1 MGADLLQGMDEVTWR
16 RVKRTKN
23 HPLKKIPSKGHT
35 KEDPVKCPEE
45 TFK

>member
-23 HPLKKIPSKGHT
+23 HPLKKKSP
-35 KEDPVKCPEE
+35 EVKD
-45 TFK
+45 TQRKTW